1 MNSPVMLEHWYAG
14 VKKIYVI
21 ESVDYYTRKG
31 STTII
36 ICYKSW
42 WKMRRKLK
50 FARTRTGHNDAEM
63 YEQVPQAKAIIARLK
78 GKLKPG
84 RKKTLFDE
92 ESPIAALR
100 SVLPSFTDMPRFSGW
115 PTAK

>member
-1 MNSPVMLEHWYAG
+1 MNSPPMLEHWYVG

-42 WKMRRKLK
+42 WKMRRTLK
-50 FARTRTGHNDAEM
+50 FTRTRTRHNDAEM
-63 YEQVPQAKAIIARLK
+63 YEQAPRARAIIARLK
-78 GKLKPG
+78 GKLEPA
-84 RKKTLFDE
+84 RKKALFE
-92 ESPIAALR
+92 EHSRIAALR
-100 SVLPSFTDMPRFSGW
+100 SVLPSITDMPRFSKW

>member
-1 MNSPVMLEHWYAG
+1 MLDHWYDG
-14 VKKIYVI
+14 VRKFYVI

-36 ICYKSW
+36 IYYKSW

-50 FARTRTGHNDAEM
+50 FLRTRTKHNDAEM
-63 YEQVPQAKAIIARLK
+63 HEQAPQAQTIIARLK
-78 GKLKPG
+78 KDMGSV
-84 RKKTLFDE
+84 RKQALFED
-92 ESPIAALR
+92 ESPIAGIR
-100 SVLPSFTDMPRFSGW
+100 SVLPTFADTPRFMGW